1 MARRGDMTSLAERLT
16 IRDRAAEGAT
26 DATIA
31 HELRRSIWTVRKW
44 RRRGQTGTMTALA
57 TRLGRPAAGPLST
70 WPATLTAHILTLRRT
85 HPGWGALTILV
96 DLQRDPVWNH
106 QRIPSRARI
115 GAVLQAAGLTRRP
128 QRHTTLPEPDHPP
141 NPAPHDLWELDAKG
155 PGMVDG
161 VGMVSMINIIDVGS
175 RLKVE
180 STPAAC
186 AAPNREDYQIALRR
200 GFLTYGLPLHLSF
213 DRGTV
218 FFDNTSPSPF
228 PTRIHLWLIALGIQ
242 VQFTRAR
249 RPTDHGIIER
259 HHQTIDAQVIQGQTW
274 ADLQAVWQ
282 GLDDRREILNT
293 ALPCRPCGD
302 QPPLQAAPLARH
314 SGRPYRPEWE
324 ENLLDL
330 TRIGAY
336 LAGAY
341 WVRQGSPNGAIGLG
355 GYKYWVGPAI
365 ANQGVKITFDPDSW
379 HFLLHPAGYAGDI
392 PLAPRGLTKTALMGA
407 VSGFLRL
414 PSYQLALPLDP
425 AAWRT
430 NQHVALIH
438 PA

>member
-16 IRDRAAEGAT
+16 IRDRAADGAT

-70 WPATLTAHILTLRRT
+70 WSAALKAHILDLRRT

-96 DLQRDPVWNH
+96 DLQRDPAWNQ
-106 QRIPSRARI
+106 QRLPSRARI

-141 NPAPHDLWELDAKG
+141 NPVPHELWELDAKG
-155 PGMVDG
+155 PGLVDG
-161 VGMVSMINIIDVGS
+161 VGRVSVINIIDVGS

-180 STPAAC
+180 SMPTAC
-186 AAPNREDYQIALRR
+186 TAPNREDYQIALRR
-200 GFLTYGLPLHLSF
+200 GFLTYGLPAHLSF
-213 DRGTV
+213 DHGTV

-242 VQFTRAR
+242 VQFTRVR

-274 ADLQAVWQ
+274 ADLVALWQ
-282 GLDDRREILNT
+282 GLDERRDVLNT

-302 QPPLQAAPLARH
+302 LPPLQAAPQALH

-324 ENLLDL
+324 DDLLDMRRVG
-330 TRIGAY
+330 TY

-341 WVRQGSPNGAIGLG
+341 WVRQGSPNGMIGLG
-355 GYKYWVGPAI
+355 GTKYWVGPAI
-365 ANQGVKITFDPDSW
+365 AKQGVKITFDAEGW
-379 HFLLHPAGYAGDI
+379 RFILHTAGSTADI
-392 PLAPRGLTKTALMGA
+392 TLVPQGLTKAALMGA
-407 VSGFLRL
+407 VSGVLRL

-425 AAWRT
+425 ATWRS
-430 NQHVALIH
+430 NQHAALVH
-438 PA
+438 QA